1 MEKQSRQ
8 SQKKGITLKVQH
20 KLCHN
25 FHHFHHFN
33 YLPQFSHLSK
43 YAGSDIIFCSVIPHV
58 KAFTWSWCSTR
69 SHHILHKLA
78 CRVLQVF
85 CFRDTI
91 TLTGTVACQCQLVPS
106 TGKEWDEVEPLCI
119 NCSHYLMMH
128 SIHGEIAQTILGP
141 CGIPSFFVLQ
151 LYQYLPTQKVFTCL

>member
-25 FHHFHHFN
+25 FNPFHHFN
-33 YLPQFSHLSK
+33 YLSQFSDLSK
-43 YAGSDIIFCSVIPHV
+43 YAASYIIFCSVIPMSKHLLGV
-58 KAFTWSWCSTR
+58 QRAAIL
-69 SHHILHKLA
+69 HILHAENIA

-91 TLTGTVACQCQLVPS
+91 TITGTVACYCQLVPS
-106 TGKEWDEVEPLCI
+106 TGKEWYEVEPLCT
-119 NCSHYLMMH
+119 NCSYYYMMH

-151 LYQYLPTQKVFTCL
+151 L